1 MPLRYPHSMM
11 IVQMDIAIDIIL
23 FQGHILDGIEP
34 FVAMVILRRQAI
46 HWQKIMLLCTAK
58 RVTKPTIKRKI
69 TVDIP
74 TRCYTQAKTI
84 VLIAV
89 LRILNDC
96 HRIRNTQHIYVIQRI
111 GQLRTIIRI
120 AIRQQEW

>member
-1 MPLRYPHSMM
+1 MPLRCSHSMM
-11 IVQMDIAIDIIL
+11 IVQMDITIDIIL

-34 FVAMVILRRQAI
+34 FVAMIILRRQAI
-46 HWQKIMLLCTAK
+46 HWLKIMFLCTAK
-58 RVTKPTIKRKI
+58 RVAKPTIKRKI
-69 TVDIP
+69 TIDIP
-74 TRCYTQAKTI
+74 TRCYTQAETI
-84 VLIAV
+84 VLITV

>member
-1 MPLRYPHSMM
+1 MPLRCPHCMM
-11 IVQMDIAIDIIL
+11 IVQMDITIDVIL
-23 FQGHILDGIEP
+23 LQGHILDGIEP

-46 HWQKIMLLCTAK
+46 HWQKIMFLCAAK
-58 RVTKPTIKRKI
+58 RIAKPTIKRKI
-69 TVDIP
+69 TIDIP

-89 LRILNDC
+89 LRILNNC
-96 HRIRNTQHIYVIQRI
+96 HRIRNAQHIYVIQRI
-111 GQLRTIIRI
+111 SQLHTIIRI